1 MLLSTWLSDWLAL
14 RAAELKPRTLES
26 YADLI
31 HRHINPAIGAID
43 LGELSAVQI
52 SHMLAQ
58 ISASGHTRTSEM
70 CFVLLR
76 SALRDL
82 ETDPMRKVRRP
93 AHRQTSPEPWSD
105 DQITVYMHALRGHRH
120 ELPLLLALLMGLRRG
135 EVCGLRWQDVDF
147 QQGVIN
153 VCNQRQRM
161 ATGAIV
167 DCPPKSL
174 SSVRSLPIPPSL
186 LPLLRAR
193 RQLAGYVC
201 TLSPSG
207 LDAAHRAIVR
217 RLALPYIPLHGL
229 RHSMATAC
237 IRHGGDMRSLQS
249 VLGHANYATTANRY
263 THPDMEMLR
272 KAIAQST
279 ALCYDVLQC

>member
-93 AHRQTSPEPWSD
+93 AHRQTSPEPWTD

>member
-1 MLLSTWLSDWLAL
+1 MLLSTWLSDWLSL
-14 RAAELKPRTLES
+14 RAPELKPRTLES
-26 YADLI
+26 YSDLI
-31 HRHINPAIGAID
+31 HRHISPHIGNIPLED
-43 LGELSAVQI
+43 LSPLQI

-58 ISASGHTRTSEM
+58 ISAEGHSRTAEM

-82 ETDPMRKVRRP
+82 EPDPMRKVRRP
-93 AHRQTSPEPWSD
+93 AHRQESPEPWSD
-105 DQITVYMHALRGHRH
+105 AQIGVYIHAIRGHKH
-120 ELPLLLALLMGLRRG
+120 ELALLLALLLGMRRG
-135 EVCGLRWQDVDF
+135 EVCGLRWQDIDF
-147 QQGVIN
+147 QQGVIH
-153 VCNQRQRM
+153 VVNQRQRM
-161 ATGAIV
+161 ASGEIV

-174 SSVRSLPIPPSL
+174 SSVRVLPIPPSL

-201 TLSPSG
+201 PLSPSG

-217 RLALPYIPLHGL
+217 RLDLPYIPLHGL

-249 VLGHANYATTANRY
+249 VLGHANYSTTANRY

-272 KAIAQST
+272 KAIAQSAT
-279 ALCYDVLQC
+279 MCYDVIQC